1 LTSGANAESDAGVSS
16 ANSLLSSLQR
26 ESLDASVK
34 QVLHRGGWG
43 NPDVLLIEHGAEQLV
58 VKDFAPRALWV
69 KRLLAPFLLRREA
82 RAYHRLAGVPA
93 VPRLLGQLD
102 ADALILEY
110 RPGTLLSRALAGK
123 LRPEFL
129 EELEAAIEEM
139 HRRGVVHLD
148 LRHRSNIL
156 AGEDGRPVLIDFAS
170 ALRFD
175 PTKAWGR
182 AAVAAIGWVDRR
194 ALAKW
199 RRKLTPVV
207 AGD

>member
-1 LTSGANAESDAGVSS
+1 MTADPS
-16 ANSLLSSLQR
+16 AASTEEPITLQR
-26 ESLDASVK
+26 ESLGAAVK

-43 NPDVLLIEHGAEQLV
+43 NPDVLLVEHDAQHFV
-58 VKDFAPRALWV
+58 VKDFAPRSTWV
-69 KRLLAPFLLRREA
+69 RRLIAPILLRREA
-82 RAYHRLAGVPA
+82 RAYRRLKGVPG
-93 VPRLLGQLD
+93 VPQLLGELD
-102 ADALILEY
+102 AEALILEY
-110 RPGTLLSRALAGK
+110 RPGILLSRALVGK

-129 EELEAAIEEM
+129 AELEASINEM

-175 PTKAWGR
+175 PSKAWGR
-182 AAVAAIGWVDRR
+182 AAVAVIGWIDRR

-199 RRKLTPVV
+199 RRKLTP
-207 AGD
+207 ALGS